1 MQLIGSF
8 VHSHVHSFP
17 STFCSLLFKQAH
29 LWHMEVPGPG
39 VKSELQLPAYATA
52 TATPDLNHIWELYH
66 SSWQHQIFNPPEGG
80 ARDQKHIL
88 TETTSGPEPSEPQ
101 QEHFF
106 PLLRTYLQEELCQMM
121 GFHVVSKC
129 NLHPFPRNSFLKFFF
144 LFLFLFEWICTVVPI
159 SAVQQSD
166 PVLHIP
172 QNLRS

>member
-1 MQLIGSF
+1 MTQMKAIQVTGPQQATLTVFSLTSDTDHEQHPTTIKEKNLTGPWAWRTITSGRRHSLGKNKPGGPFSVQMIGSF

-39 VKSELQLPAYATA
+39 VKSELQLPAYDTA

-88 TETTSGPEPSEPQ
+88 TETTSGPEPS
-101 QEHFF
+101 
-106 PLLRTYLQEELCQMM
+106 
-121 GFHVVSKC
+121 
-129 NLHPFPRNSFLKFFF
+129 
-144 LFLFLFEWICTVVPI
+144 
-159 SAVQQSD
+159 
-166 PVLHIP
+166 
-172 QNLRS
+172 